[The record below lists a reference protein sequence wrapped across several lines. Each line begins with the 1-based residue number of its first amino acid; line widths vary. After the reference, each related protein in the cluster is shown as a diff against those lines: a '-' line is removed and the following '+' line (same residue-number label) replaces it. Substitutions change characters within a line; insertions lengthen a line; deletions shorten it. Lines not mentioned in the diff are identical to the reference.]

1 MNSSEKDLLLHDL
14 QDLHGACLDAD
25 AAGDALG
32 NGVLVLLDHD
42 LHGADL
48 DTLAAADALLLVD
61 HVDTGL
67 GVLGDGLMLTDL
79 HALTALDADHG
90 LGAGALCGDLDAGQ
104 ILVKVLIESNGAGP
118 DTLEASHTL
127 GILLNREFLHSMY
140 LLHVICF
147 VAVTSTVCHNIF
159 LLL

>member
-1 MNSSEKDLLLHDL
+1 MQLLFNDL
-14 QDLHGACLDAD
+14 QNFHGAGLDAD

-48 DTLAAADALLLVD
+48 DALAAADALLLID
-61 HVDTGL
+61 HVDAGL
-67 GVLGDGLMLTDL
+67 GVLGDGLMLADL
-79 HALTALDADHG
+79 HALAALDADHG

-104 ILVKVLIESNGAGP
+104 ILVKVLIESNGAGANA
-118 DTLEASHTL
+118 LQASHTL
-127 GILLNREFLHSMY
+127 GVLLNREFLHSMY

-147 VAVTSTVCHNIF
+147 AAVRSVLRHNIF
-159 LLL
+159 LSL